1 MFCALVEWWCDG
13 EVGPGTG
20 YILCDLSS
28 HSRIPEVILLAAEGL
43 FLPGPIDSQMKAQK
57 AKVYEMNSQFHT
69 PVLYLDSNPFYIPRL
84 LFMAL
89 LGPARSR

>member
-1 MFCALVEWWCDG
+1 
-13 EVGPGTG
+13 
-20 YILCDLSS
+20 
-28 HSRIPEVILLAAEGL
+28 
-43 FLPGPIDSQMKAQK
+43 MKAQK

-69 PVLYLDSNPFYIPRL
+69 PVLYLNLNPFYIPRL